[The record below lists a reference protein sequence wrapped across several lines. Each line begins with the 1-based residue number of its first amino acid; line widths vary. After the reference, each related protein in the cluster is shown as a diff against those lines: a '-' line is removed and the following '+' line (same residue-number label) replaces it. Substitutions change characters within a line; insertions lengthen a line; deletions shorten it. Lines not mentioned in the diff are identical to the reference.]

1 MDTLMERAGGVVG
14 KEKAWSQHCSNPAH
28 RGDVSRGYA
37 PRPRE
42 DMVCCLVP
50 HLSVTYRGSEPVL
63 SRRTQ
68 EDTPMTQNSYELP
81 PPMPKDPQ
89 YVPPPRD
96 PERPGPHI
104 VAEVIPIED
113 QLKVG
118 HVQGFTVRCDESG
131 RVGGTD
137 SAPSPLGYFTVA
149 VGF

>member
-1 MDTLMERAGGVVG
+1 
-14 KEKAWSQHCSNPAH
+14 
-28 RGDVSRGYA
+28 
-37 PRPRE
+37 
-42 DMVCCLVP
+42 MVCCLVP
-50 HLSVTYRGSEPVL
+50 HLSVNNRGSKHVL
-63 SRRTQ
+63 SRRRQ
-68 EDTPMTQNSYELP
+68 EDTSMTQTAPELP
-81 PPMPKDPQ
+81 PPIPKDPQ

-96 PERPGPHI
+96 PERPGPYI

>member
-1 MDTLMERAGGVVG
+1 
-14 KEKAWSQHCSNPAH
+14 
-28 RGDVSRGYA
+28 
-37 PRPRE
+37 
-42 DMVCCLVP
+42 MVFWLVP
-50 HLSVTYRGSEPVL
+50 HLSVNYRGSDNVL
-63 SRRTQ
+63 SRRRE
-68 EDTPMTQNSYELP
+68 EDASMTQKAHELP
-81 PPMPKDPQ
+81 PPMSKDPQ

-104 VAEVIPIED
+104 VAEVSPIED

>member
-1 MDTLMERAGGVVG
+1 MIVYTCIYLGVTCRA
-14 KEKAWSQHCSNPAH
+14 
-28 RGDVSRGYA
+28 
-37 PRPRE
+37 
-42 DMVCCLVP
+42 
-50 HLSVTYRGSEPVL
+50 SEHVL
-63 SRRTQ
+63 LRRTQ
-68 EDTPMTQNSYELP
+68 EDTSMTQKTHELP

>member
-1 MDTLMERAGGVVG
+1 
-14 KEKAWSQHCSNPAH
+14 
-28 RGDVSRGYA
+28 
-37 PRPRE
+37 
-42 DMVCCLVP
+42 
-50 HLSVTYRGSEPVL
+50 
-63 SRRTQ
+63 
-68 EDTPMTQNSYELP
+68 MTQDPQALP
-81 PPMPKDPQ
+81 EPMPKDPQ

-104 VAEVIPIED
+104 VAEVMPLEG

-118 HVQGFTVRCDESG
+118 HVQGFTVRCDESE

>member
-1 MDTLMERAGGVVG
+1 MM
-14 KEKAWSQHCSNPAH
+14 QN
-28 RGDVSRGYA
+28 A
-37 PRPRE
+37 P
-42 DMVCCLVP
+42 
-50 HLSVTYRGSEPVL
+50 
-63 SRRTQ
+63 
-68 EDTPMTQNSYELP
+68 ELP
-81 PPMPKDPQ
+81 PPMPKDLQ

-131 RVGGTD
+131 RIRGTD
-137 SAPSPLGYFTVA
+137 SVPSPLGYFTVA